1 VRQKT
6 PGRFGR
12 CRLNLTLC
20 KMDAVETISSGE
32 NTLAVIVRS
41 WIDTPGISFFT
52 PGSFSQQLAYIQHP
66 SRKTIVPHVHNIVRR
81 EVTQTLEVLFVR
93 KGRLRVDLYDDRQSY
108 VESRILGAGDVILLV
123 SGGHGFETL
132 EPVEMF
138 EVKQGPYA
146 GDGDKTQ
153 IKNVPPH
160 RIQTPDEDAYP
171 GERTAAQWKRKT
183 VFG

>member
-1 VRQKT
+1 
-6 PGRFGR
+6 
-12 CRLNLTLC
+12 
-20 KMDAVETISSGE
+20 MDAVETIFSGK

-52 PGSFSQQLAYIQHP
+52 PGNFSQQLAYIQHP
-66 SRKTIVPHVHNIVRR
+66 CGKTIAPHLHNIVRR

-93 KGRLRVDLYDDRQSY
+93 KGRLRVDLYDDDHSY
-108 VESRILGAGDVILLV
+108 IESRILVAGDVILLV

-153 IKNVPPH
+153 IERVPAH

-171 GERTAAQWKRKT
+171 GERTASRWKRKAL
-183 VFG
+183 FGRVH